1 MDTMDT
7 DETPFTWNFQTLWSW
22 KLRISR
28 CTLLQT
34 VIKALAQT
42 NNSSSSEEVFCKWN
56 YGICVLGEYGYPTC
70 GWHA

>member
-7 DETPFTWNFQTLWSW
+7 DETPFTWNFQTLRSW

-34 VIKALAQT
+34 VIKALSAQT
-42 NNSSSSEEVFCKWN
+42 NNSSSSEEVFCK
-56 YGICVLGEYGYPTC
+56 
-70 GWHA
+70 